1 MEYIKQFLKGL
12 LILILIAILGIE
24 SYFYFFKDEEIIGDI
39 NNPTKEEE
47 EKVDTKNLV
56 DIYTGYN
63 LDNITKKTVKDKKA
77 IYEIISGLK
86 DEEIETKVNNKI
98 KEKVENLKTKV
109 KKDEYIY
116 GTIISNFE
124 NTISILFATSSLNDL
139 EPDSLEIYDMA
150 IIRDGHLFD
159 YADTLNLNLTTG
171 DEITI
176 KDVVNKTSALTIA
189 VSKYGYDNLHKIKG
203 IIAYGGLGE
212 NPEPDYSMVED
223 ELLTLINKTQKDDFE
238 FIYNQSTLKLF
249 FENVNIS
256 VPRFCQDENDKKCKK
271 YDDIAVDQNYHINT
285 YILDIPMKSLI
296 DNLLI
301 YNKFKTDE
309 SIYKKPSTKIDLK
322 FKDPDSENYQSKMI
336 GNNTSLID
344 YNIPL
349 YISDNKKLHDIVR
362 EKAIKEVTKVKTNKF
377 NIYNMLGNAD
387 LVGGYDYIYYD
398 VRNYSLDKDVYK
410 KYRKQIYLDKFNYKS
425 YEGRLSY
432 KTYKDNGKDE
442 LGYEYLKKYLTNK
455 YYYYYILDEKGN
467 EVYEK
472 DILNKEYLEE
482 QIPEEWLSLGRHTT
496 YDDLINN
503 ALIIMKPGYNYP
515 NNLVI
520 YDGLD
525 GTLKLKYK
533 NREKE
538 LTSDDEY
545 SYQIEE
551 KLFN

>member
-1 MEYIKQFLKGL
+1 MEYIKKFLKGL

-24 SYFYFFKDEEIIGDI
+24 SYFYFFKDEEIIESI
-39 NNPTKEEE
+39 NSPTKE

-63 LDNITKKTVKDKKA
+63 LDNVTQKTVKDKKA

-86 DEEIETKVNNKI
+86 DEEVETKVNNKI

-116 GTIISNFE
+116 GNVISNFE
-124 NTISILFATSSLNDL
+124 NTISILFATSSSNDR
-139 EPDSLEIYDMA
+139 EPDSLNIYDKS
-150 IIRDGHLFD
+150 IIRDGHSFD
-159 YADTLNLNLTTG
+159 FADTLNISLTTG

-176 KDVVNKTSALTIA
+176 KDVVNKTSALTSA
-189 VSKYGYDNLHKIKG
+189 VSKYGYDDLHKIKG
-203 IIAYGGLGE
+203 IVCVGGPCT
-212 NPEPDYSMVED
+212 NPEPDYSTVED
-223 ELLTLINKTQKDDFE
+223 ELFTLINKVKKEDFKFMYTPE
-238 FIYNQSTLKLF
+238 YIKLH
-249 FENVNIS
+249 FENVSILK
-256 VPRFCQDENDKKCKK
+256 PKGCKEGTKGCKK
-271 YDDIAVDQNYHINT
+271 YEYLSLDQNNHAT
-285 YILDIPMKSLI
+285 SYILDIPMKSLI

-322 FKDPDSENYQSKMI
+322 FKDTDSENYQSKMI
-336 GNNTSLID
+336 ENNTSLID
-344 YNIPL
+344 YNISS

-377 NIYNMLGNAD
+377 NIYNMLGNTD
-387 LVGGYDYIYYD
+387 FVGGYYYIYYD
-398 VRNYSLDKDVYK
+398 VRNYSLDKDVYN

-455 YYYYYILDEKGN
+455 YFYYYILDEKGN
-467 EVYEK
+467 EVLEK

-482 QIPEEWLSLGRHTT
+482 QIPEEWLSLGSYTT

-503 ALIIMKPGYNYP
+503 ALIIMRPGYNYP

-520 YDGLD
+520 RTGID
-525 GTLKLKYK
+525 GTVKLKYK
-533 NREKE
+533 NQEINLTESNE
-538 LTSDDEY
+538 LS
-545 SYQIEE
+545 SYDIEQ
-551 KLFN
+551 KLYK